1 MRQTIFTTPILR
13 PVMMT
18 LCRICFKI
26 TGWQLEGRPPATPRY
41 VLIGAP
47 HTSNWDFPLALA
59 IAFVYRIEM
68 HWMGKDTLFKGWR
81 GPVMRWLGG
90 IPINRRVNSN
100 VVAETIAAFNGNG
113 HLVVSITPEST
124 RAKVDK
130 WKTGFYY
137 IARGANVPI
146 ALAFLDYRRKVG
158 GFLSTFSPTGDADRD
173 IAAIRAGYAGIS
185 GKNSDQ
191 STIE

>member
-1 MRQTIFTTPILR
+1 MQQTIFTTPILR
-13 PVMMT
+13 SVMMT
-18 LCRICFKI
+18 LCRICLKI
-26 TGWQLEGRPPATPRY
+26 TGWQLQGQPPATPKY
-41 VLIGAP
+41 VMIGAP

-59 IAFVYRIEM
+59 IAFIYRIDM

-81 GPVMRWLGG
+81 GPIMRWLGG
-90 IPINRRVNSN
+90 IPIDRRANNN
-100 VVAETIAAFNGNG
+100 VVVETIAAFNAND

-137 IARGANVPI
+137 IALGANIPI
-146 ALAFLDYRRKVG
+146 ALAFLDYQSRVG
-158 GFLSTFSPTGDADRD
+158 GFLSIFSPTGDAERD
-173 IAAIRAGYAGIS
+173 IAAMRACYAGIS